1 MDRTRLNPGRRAGT
15 SNFMGMIALAAA
27 LVMPAGPAAAQGC
40 DTRWPQLQFA
50 RDDMQRAG
58 NEGDLASAQDYAD
71 RARRGSDHLA
81 ALATRCEC
89 APAAAKFEETAA
101 ALRRA
106 QDVDSRKDLRDVIN
120 GAKSLFQAAQAQ
132 LQECRKP

>member
-1 MDRTRLNPGRRAGT
+1 MDRTRLDPGRQAGT
-15 SNFMGMIALAAA
+15 HTLAGMLVLAAMMA
-27 LVMPAGPAAAQGC
+27 LAGPAAAQGC
-40 DTRWPQLQFA
+40 DARWPQLQFA

-58 NEGDLASAQDYAD
+58 SEGDLASAQDYAD

-81 ALATRCEC
+81 ALSTRCDC

-106 QDVDSRKDLRDVIN
+106 QDVDSRKDLREVVS
-120 GAKSLFQAAQAQ
+120 GAKALFQAAQTQ
-132 LQECRKP
+132 LQECRKR